1 MPGRLRDEFGAP
13 SLVRAGRPNRRW
25 WLILLGA
32 LFVGAVLAVWS
43 CEEPANER
51 PDLEATL
58 AAAAGSEGD
67 GGTIDLAGVADFGWD
82 RAYLFGPYTA
92 PDQISEGLGF
102 EWTPLSPFGGAVI
115 GDLLMPSEGFALLV
129 FVQAERDV
137 TGWTLFNPYDAPP
150 TVLMTIPDRGPNFVV
165 MPRDEAVL
173 AVRASDAD
181 GSRSWMLEPTTG
193 R

>member
-1 MPGRLRDEFGAP
+1 VLAGLRAGATTTARRGAVEPGRLRDEFGSP
-13 SLVRAGRPNRRW
+13 SLVRAGRPKRRW

-51 PDLEATL
+51 PDLEAAL
-58 AAAAGSEGD
+58 ADAARSEGD
-67 GGTIDLAGVADFGWD
+67 GGTIDLSGVADFGWD

-102 EWTPLSPFGGAVI
+102 EWTPLSRFGGAVF

-129 FVQAERDV
+129 FVQGER
-137 TGWTLFNPYDAPP
+137 A
-150 TVLMTIPDRGPNFVV
+150 
-165 MPRDEAVL
+165 
-173 AVRASDAD
+173 
-181 GSRSWMLEPTTG
+181 
-193 R
+193 